1 MGMGW
6 NETDEASGKG
16 ISFGIGRRI
25 AIGALLAVL
34 LVGGAGGWAAT
45 ARLSGA
51 VIAQGSV
58 VVDEELKAIQHRDG
72 GIVREIAVREGD
84 EVEEGQILIRLED
97 AQTRAELSIIRSQLV
112 ENRIKRARLLAERDS
127 LKMIEFPQDLDRS
140 DAEIAALVLGETRLF
155 DGNRTS
161 RESQKQQLELSIRQI
176 GDEIRGLTA
185 QRVSKEKE
193 IALVSDEH
201 GKMTALYE
209 KGLVQASQIS
219 GLDRELARLDG
230 EVGEIDAELARAD
243 ARISE
248 IRLKILATDEE
259 ARTEAQR
266 ELSLVA
272 TRLSELT
279 DREMAVEDR
288 LSRTDIR
295 APIAG
300 VVNELTVFT
309 IGGIVTPAEV
319 LATLVPREARLRVE
333 IQLAPVSIDQVAEGH
348 PARLR
353 FTSFNQR
360 TTPELVGQVLHVSPA
375 TTLDP
380 ATGQHFFIAQIDVAQ
395 TELEK
400 LPSQRLLPGM
410 TVEVYVQT
418 EERTAFSYFA
428 KPISDQF
435 NRAFRER

>member
-1 MGMGW
+1 MSW
-6 NETDEASGKG
+6 NEADEPKGKG
-16 ISFGIGRRI
+16 MSFGIGRRVVM
-25 AIGALLAVL
+25 GALLAVF

-45 ARLSGA
+45 AKLSGA

-72 GIVREIAVREGD
+72 GIVHEIAVREGD
-84 EVEEGQILIRLED
+84 TVEEGQILIRLED
-97 AQTRAELSIIRSQLV
+97 AQTRAELSIIRSQLT
-112 ENRIKRARLLAERDS
+112 ENRIKRARLLAERDN
-127 LKMIEFPQDLDRS
+127 LDTIEFPQDLDRS
-140 DAEIAALVLGETRLF
+140 DPEIAALVLGEARLF
-155 DGNRTS
+155 EGNRTS
-161 RESQKQQLELSIRQI
+161 RESQKQQLELSIQQI

-193 IALVSDEH
+193 IDLVVIEH
-201 GKMTALYE
+201 GKMKGLFE

-219 GLDRELARLDG
+219 GLDRELARLTG
-230 EVGEIDAELARAD
+230 EAGEIDAELARAD

-248 IRLKILATDEE
+248 VRLRILAIDED

-266 ELSLVA
+266 ELSLIA
-272 TRLSELT
+272 TRLSELK

-300 VVNELTVFT
+300 IVNELTVYT
-309 IGGIVTPAEV
+309 IGGIVTPAEI
-319 LATLVPREARLRVE
+319 LATIVPREARLKVE
-333 IQLAPVSIDQVAEGH
+333 VQLAPAIIDQVAEGYQ
-348 PARLR
+348 ARLR

-360 TTPELVGQVLHVSPA
+360 TTPELVGQVLHLSPA

-380 ATGQHFFIAQIDVAQ
+380 ATGQHVFVAQIDVPQ
-395 TELEK
+395 GELEK
-400 LPSQRLLPGM
+400 LPSGRLLPGM
-410 TVEVYVQT
+410 TVEVFVQT